1 MITIN
6 ILTLLNAAAS
16 DASRSSAQTSA
27 MQEVGASRSD
37 GVNSLA
43 VVAQR
48 TALPANRLLGKK
60 TVC

>member
-1 MITIN
+1 
-6 ILTLLNAAAS
+6 
-16 DASRSSAQTSA
+16 
-27 MQEVGASRSD
+27 VGASRSD